1 MRKMRKIFAF
11 AFIILLGIS
20 ELALGQTAN
29 DTLKSLQKIEAKI
42 QTGISYQ
49 DYPQVVAEVNNE
61 VNMFLESNEAK
72 KNPQFA
78 RNIKMA
84 MDYYMTAKEIWDI
97 KFNCMDDYVMER
109 IDINSNCGR
118 QIKIL
123 YHNSKAEILPGNLGP
138 VYVVSNV
145 LRNIFNDASK
155 QLIKASEILKSD

>member
-1 MRKMRKIFAF
+1 MMRKTLGIAL
-11 AFIILLGIS
+11 IILLGLS
-20 ELALGQTAN
+20 ELALGQTGKDAF
-29 DTLKSLQKIEAKI
+29 KSLKKVEAKIEA
-42 QTGISYQ
+42 GVSYQ
-49 DYPQVVAEVNNE
+49 DYPQLLADAKHEVD
-61 VNMFLESNEAK
+61 MFLDSSEAK
-72 KNPQFA
+72 KNHQLA
-78 RNIKMA
+78 HYIKMA
-84 MDYYMTAKEIWDI
+84 MDYYMTADEIWDI